1 MQKRILLLYG
11 GTGNEHDVS
20 VMGYEYVSSLLQ
32 NTGYDILPTYVSR
45 AGEWYIGGEGGVR
58 AHLCAKDGSLYT
70 EYGFI
75 KIDAAIPLLHGDGG
89 EDGRIQGA
97 LDTAGIPY
105 VGADATASAVCID
118 KYYTKAIAESLGIPT
133 VPSVLFSKRA
143 DTRDAYGICLERLG
157 LPMFVKPT
165 RLGSSVGAY
174 PVYDKNDFFTFFP
187 LAMEKGSDKVI
198 AEKLV
203 KGKRELECAY
213 YSAGGCTLITA
224 PGEILI
230 DGFYGY
236 REKYGGT
243 TRILP
248 IADID
253 RTVADTVKD
262 YSRMLVEALGLRH
275 LGRIDFFLTEEG
287 IYFNEVN
294 TFPGFTKDSLYPK
307 MLEASGIAPRDAL
320 VSFIRELC

>member
-11 GTGNEHDVS
+11 GASSEHEVS
-20 VMGYEYVSSLLQ
+20 LMGYEYVSSLLK
-32 NTGYDILPTYVSR
+32 NTEYDILPVYVNR
-45 AGEWYIGGEGGVR
+45 AGEWYIGGEGGAR
-58 AHLCAKDGSLYT
+58 AHLCARDGSLYT

-75 KIDAAIPLLHGDGG
+75 RVDAAIPLLHGEGG
-89 EDGRIQGA
+89 EDGKIQGA

-133 VPSVLFSKRA
+133 VPSVLFSKNV
-143 DTRDAYGICLERLG
+143 DTRDAYSICLERLG

-174 PVYDKNDFFTFFP
+174 PVHSKNDFFTCFP
-187 LAMEKGSDKVI
+187 LAMDKGGSKVI
-198 AEKLV
+198 VEKLV
-203 KGKRELECAY
+203 GDKRELECAY
-213 YSAGGCTLITA
+213 YSAGGHTLISE
-224 PGEILI
+224 PGEVLI

-243 TRILP
+243 THIVP
-248 IADID
+248 TADID
-253 RTVADTVKD
+253 RTVADTVKG
-262 YSRMLVEALGLRH
+262 YAEGLAEALGLRH
-275 LGRIDFFLTEEG
+275 LGRIDFFLSGGE

-294 TFPGFTKDSLYPK
+294 TFPGFTKDSLYPR
-307 MLEASGIAPRDAL
+307 MLEASGIAPRDAIL
-320 VSFIRELC
+320 SFIREIC